1 MNFDPETSMQEAIQ
15 KEKQFAEFFQ
25 QAKGIIRNY
34 DIKKNPQKWTKEE
47 FELNQKLRDTKEKV
61 HHHLCNNIDTPSV
74 ISELSILLADTNRYM
89 KSTST
94 QIKSPL
100 IVSISKYLLK
110 ILKCLGVV
118 IEDEFKYTS
127 ASEEVDSETLVAP
140 FVQVVVDF
148 RDQVK
153 QLAGKD
159 KMLLIKECDKV
170 RDVSLAGLGIRLED
184 TGMATPSTW
193 MKDDPEVLLKSI
205 EDKKVAKEKALKEK
219 EEKKALEEKKNNTHP
234 KDYFSTFES
243 QQYSQFDESGIP
255 THNAKGEPLSKEQIN
270 GLKKKMTA
278 MLKKWDKKQKAPEDK
293 QVEEKKEEI

>member
-1 MNFDPETSMQEAIQ
+1 MNFDPETSMKEAIQ

-25 QAKGIIRNY
+25 QAKGIIRNF
-34 DIKKNPQKWTKEE
+34 DIKKNPQKWTKEDY
-47 FELNQKLRDTKEKV
+47 ELNQKLRETKEKV
-61 HHHLCNNIDTPSV
+61 HHHMCNNIDTPSV
-74 ISELSILLADTNRYM
+74 VSELSSLLADTNRYM

-100 IVSISKYLLK
+100 IVSVSKYLLK

-118 IEDEFKYTS
+118 VEDEFKYTS

-140 FVQVVVDF
+140 YVQVVVDF

-159 KMLLIKECDKV
+159 KVLLIKECDKV
-170 RDVSLAGLGIRLED
+170 RDVSLAKLGIRLED
-184 TGMATPSTW
+184 TGMTTPSNW

-205 EDKKVAKEKALKEK
+205 EDKKIAKEKAAKEK

-234 KDYFSTFES
+234 KDYFSTFELD
-243 QQYSQFDESGIP
+243 QYSQFDENGVP
-255 THNAKGEPLSKEQIN
+255 THNAKGEALSKEKIN
-270 GLKKKMTA
+270 GLKKKMTS
-278 MLKKWDKKQKAPEDK
+278 MVKKWDNKQKKSEEKKD
-293 QVEEKKEEI
+293 EEKKE